1 MKIFE
6 RLELFILNRIPNDY
20 KTIALYEDIKFF
32 TTFLIFIV
40 LFFSVIAGI
49 YNYVENKETASIHA
63 VIKDCE
69 LVKVNIAERKSYYQ
83 CGKVEYIVNKI
94 PSDFK

>member
-1 MKIFE
+1 MKVFE
-6 RLELFILNRIPNDY
+6 KIELFILNRIPNDY
-20 KTIALYEDIKFF
+20 NTLALYEDIKFF
-32 TTFLIFIV
+32 TTFLIFV
-40 LFFSVIAGI
+40 SVIVGI
-49 YNYVENKETASIHA
+49 YNYVENKETANIHA
-63 VIKDCE
+63 AIKDCE